1 VPRQAAVPDSRR
13 LKPLANLRRGEFSP
27 ECSHIGL
34 LCNLERVV
42 DLDAEVAHGALDLG
56 MAKRLGFI
64 LRIS

>member
-1 VPRQAAVPDSRR
+1 
-13 LKPLANLRRGEFSP
+13 LRRGEFSP